1 MICKFCQ
8 KEFHSKD
15 HPNRIRKFCSRL
27 CDSKSIVSEETC
39 RKISK
44 ANKGRPSPV
53 KGMKFGPH
61 TEEWKKMM
69 SERMKG
75 VPRTEEIKKKI
86 SKSHLGIKPS
96 VDTRKKMSERRKGRP
111 HWNKGGVAPWF
122 VGDKN
127 PAWIG
132 GESSYIIRELKKNA
146 PRPKP
151 NKCEICGLT
160 KRIYLDHNHE
170 TGKFR
175 GWLCINC
182 NLILG
187 HAKDNPELLIKLAE
201 YLKRFS
207 A

>member
-1 MICKFCQ
+1 MRQKNGLVIKSCSFKIKRIVCSSKICLNRLLPLKDGNKGKGWTLPSALPLVKNMLKKFKCSFC
-8 KEFHSKD
+8 KKIFIDPFLYK
-15 HPNRIRKFCSRL
+15 HPKRIRKFCSRL

-132 GESSYIIRELKKNA
+132 GESSYIIRE
-146 PRPKP
+146 
-151 NKCEICGLT
+151 
-160 KRIYLDHNHE
+160 
-170 TGKFR
+170 
-175 GWLCINC
+175 
-182 NLILG
+182 
-187 HAKDNPELLIKLAE
+187 
-201 YLKRFS
+201 
-207 A
+207 